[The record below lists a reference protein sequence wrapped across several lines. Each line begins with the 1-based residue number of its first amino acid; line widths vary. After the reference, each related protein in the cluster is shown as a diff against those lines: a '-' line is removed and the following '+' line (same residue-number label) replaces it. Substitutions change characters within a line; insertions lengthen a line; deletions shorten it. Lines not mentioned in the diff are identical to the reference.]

1 MANRMIAHRKPAL
14 ARKRPQPIHGPTIFG
29 TISWI
34 ANELVGIRTVE
45 QRLHKKLSA
54 GTSADKRILLDQ
66 IRDLNVRVQVLDH
79 ALDNYVSQG
88 RWT

>member
-14 ARKRPQPIHGPTIFG
+14 LRKRPKPVHGPKIFG

-45 QRLHKKLSA
+45 QHLHKKLSS
-54 GTSADKRILLDQ
+54 GTSADKQILLNQ
-66 IRDLNVRVQVLDH
+66 IRDLNVRVQVLDR